1 MPPAPEPH
9 PALHEIRRDVVA
21 DALDYLGVATPAESA
36 RGLSASAV
44 VEVIEGVARLTLDRV
59 AAHYGDG
66 LEAAVQRHG
75 ATIRAVVGDAVLGLV
90 DRIVEKLRALPPA

>member
-9 PALHEIRRDVVA
+9 PALNEIRRGVVA
-21 DALDYLGVATPAESA
+21 DALDYLGVATPAASA
-36 RGLSASAV
+36 HGLSASAV
-44 VEVIEGVARLTLDRV
+44 IEVVEGVARLTLDRL

-75 ATIRAVVGDAVLGLV
+75 STIRAVVGDAVLGLA
-90 DRIVEKLRALPPA
+90 DQIIEKLRALPPA